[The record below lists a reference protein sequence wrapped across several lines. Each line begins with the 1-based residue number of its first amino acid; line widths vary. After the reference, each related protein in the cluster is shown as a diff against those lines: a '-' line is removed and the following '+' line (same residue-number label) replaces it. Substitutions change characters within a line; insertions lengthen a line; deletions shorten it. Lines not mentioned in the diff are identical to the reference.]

1 MVIDMDETDRETL
14 IRIDE
19 RVANIS
25 EDIADLRTYNTRITN
40 LEIWKGRIVGAIGV
54 LAFIIT
60 IIVAL
65 F

>member
-1 MVIDMDETDRETL
+1 VIDMDENDRETL

-19 RVANIS
+19 RVAHIS
-25 EDIADLRTYNTRITN
+25 EDIADLRAYNSRITN

-54 LAFIIT
+54 LTFIIT

-65 F
+65 L

>member
-1 MVIDMDETDRETL
+1 MVIDMDETDRERL

-19 RVANIS
+19 RTANLV
-25 EDIADLRTYNTRITN
+25 EDVADLRTYNTRITN
-40 LEIWKGRIVGAIGV
+40 LEIWKGRIAGAIGV